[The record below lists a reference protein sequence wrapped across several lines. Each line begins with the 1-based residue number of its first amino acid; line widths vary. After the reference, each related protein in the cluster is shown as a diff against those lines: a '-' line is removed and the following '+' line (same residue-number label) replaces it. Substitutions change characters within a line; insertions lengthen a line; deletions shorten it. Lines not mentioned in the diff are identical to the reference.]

1 MKFRFRTIRRVV
13 GIGSLM
19 LFAIAFVG
27 CDTTSYRGFDYQG
40 AAFRLTIV
48 LEAIDL
54 QIERAARPAGWTV
67 IDHVS
72 SKINGLAYW
81 NPVFTAD
88 RVMVPFA
95 HIGVVAMLVA
105 IACLVPDVL
114 RAQKESNRRSKG
126 QCVGCGY
133 SLKGNM
139 SGVCPECGRK
149 SVASDCHPWKPG
161 AFDDRLTS

>member
-27 CDTTSYRGFDYQG
+27 CDTTNYRGFDYQG
-40 AAFRLTIV
+40 
-48 LEAIDL
+48 
-54 QIERAARPAGWTV
+54 
-67 IDHVS
+67 
-72 SKINGLAYW
+72 
-81 NPVFTAD
+81 AD

-105 IACLVPDVL
+105 SACLVPDVL

-139 SGVCPECGRK
+139 SGVCPECGERIH
-149 SVASDCHPWKPG
+149 AIG
-161 AFDDRLTS
+161 ETA